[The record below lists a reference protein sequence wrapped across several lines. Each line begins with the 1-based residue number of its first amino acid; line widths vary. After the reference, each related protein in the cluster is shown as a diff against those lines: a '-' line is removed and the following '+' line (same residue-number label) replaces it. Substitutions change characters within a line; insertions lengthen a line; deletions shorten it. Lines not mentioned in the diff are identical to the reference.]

1 MKYVI
6 HGNFY
11 IEGKLQCIKPCDFLY
26 VGGVY
31 MGTVSSGEFFLCGEL
46 FREIRTIRFNHDGCG
61 KV

>member
-31 MGTVSSGEFFLCGEL
+31 MGDCFLRRVFSLRRAIQGDPNDS
-46 FREIRTIRFNHDGCG
+46 F
-61 KV
+61 